1 MLPVP
6 NGVVAAVLTEVT
18 ENEKFVVEYRHIAAD
33 TNEVQRVSKNVFLL
47 VKFGAGHR
55 AADMQVS
62 NHLTCNACVLDT
74 GKTFIVED
82 DGSAKLLSEE
92 GVAEWVGTVKY
103 KDEVPSGVAF
113 DGKNIWVAFC
123 ENNSL
128 VRLDVSSMREELR
141 VGGREGDKNFNGPC
155 GLFISGKNL
164 YVANKKSKKIWRI
177 NANDFSAEEYA
188 ETTKPVLGFCHCL
201 QKDIVWFEDGIYEL

>member
-6 NGVVAAVLTEVT
+6 NGVVAAVLREVT
-18 ENEKFVVEYRHIAAD
+18 ENDKFVVEYRHIAAD

-47 VKFGAGHR
+47 VKFGASHR
-55 AADMQVS
+55 AAVMQVS
-62 NHLTCNACVLDT
+62 NHLTCNACVLDS

-92 GVAEWVGTVKY
+92 GVAEWVGTIKY
-103 KDEVPSGVAF
+103 KEEVPSFVAF
-113 DGKNIWVAFC
+113 DGKNIWVSFC
-123 ENNSL
+123 ENNTL
-128 VRLDVSSMREELR
+128 IRMDVNSMRDELR
-141 VGGREGDKNFNGPC
+141 VGSREGDKNFNGPC
-155 GLFISGKNL
+155 GLFAKDENL

-177 NANDFSAEEYA
+177 NTNDFSAEEYA
-188 ETTKPVLGFCHCL
+188 ETTQPVLGFCHCL